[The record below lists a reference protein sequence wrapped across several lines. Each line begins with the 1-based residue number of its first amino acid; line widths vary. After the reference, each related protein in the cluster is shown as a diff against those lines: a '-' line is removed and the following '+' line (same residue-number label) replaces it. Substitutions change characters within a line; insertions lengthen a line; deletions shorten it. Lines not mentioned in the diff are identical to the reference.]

1 MQSGRIA
8 SLVLQAILMFHDTFT
23 PPYPSLVRML
33 THVAYTCTCI
43 LQDAIITSLQAYNSH
58 IDTLKEEMDEATGS
72 AEEIR
77 KEIHGF
83 RNK

>member
-1 MQSGRIA
+1 MVAGLGVPIFRVFT
-8 SLVLQAILMFHDTFT
+8 VLFE
-23 PPYPSLVRML
+23 L
-33 THVAYTCTCI
+33 TYGAYTCT